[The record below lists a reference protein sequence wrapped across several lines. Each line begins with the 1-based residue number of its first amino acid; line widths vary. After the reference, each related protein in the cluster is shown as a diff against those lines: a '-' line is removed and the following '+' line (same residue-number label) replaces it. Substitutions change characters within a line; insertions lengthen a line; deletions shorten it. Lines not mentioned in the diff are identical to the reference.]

1 MLVRELIDRL
11 EASGMLDHEIIEA
24 LRQQLEESG
33 ARVTPEAVA
42 KLLVDNG
49 HLTRFQATKLIGEL
63 RSGDAPESEGKASDA
78 SASGELD
85 LGLADEPSAAGKGA
99 SSKVGDST
107 AALILDDDDEVL
119 EEAILDDDDI
129 AEAEAIGDQEL
140 VAEAVAVEVDM
151 AAMAPHPVVPTGERK
166 GAKKNVWDSIWIY
179 GVAGLIAGLLL
190 IGAALFYVL
199 NRTSAEDFVANGDKD
214 YASGNFVAAK
224 ETYVDFI
231 KNYPA
236 DKSASMA
243 KVRIG
248 IADIV
253 LAKDSVG
260 DAGLGLEKAK
270 SVLPTIENEPAFE
283 AHRQDVA
290 GILVDIG
297 SKISSKAD
305 NLKLADDKETTLKQL
320 KDWFVLLENP
330 MYMSSALRQSFG
342 PRITGI
348 EETASRVERDILR
361 DRSLAKTLTDIRAA
375 LDEKQT
381 KKAYDIRME
390 LVRLYPRLAD
400 HPELAKLVLEGSAI
414 QKDLVKPA
422 EKTPQVSR
430 DPDAVDTSR
439 AVLLSNQTGQGAPN
453 LVGRVIYFR
462 VRGSV
467 LAIEANT
474 GQVLW
479 RRYVGYDSDNAP
491 VSLGDGPADG
501 VLLSDG
507 RKGEL
512 IRVANNESQWRA
524 TIGENFSLPIV
535 DGETIYTATSSG
547 NVLAL
552 DASSGATR
560 WAQQIPQSTL
570 VSPGFMK
577 RGSQLYQVADHS
589 NLYVLSANNG
599 SCLQSYYL
607 GHDVGTVRVPAVALL
622 GHLFVIENRG
632 SDFCLLHVL
641 KMDDKT
647 GQLTKAQ
654 DEIRLEGNV
663 TATPELQERRMIVL
677 TDRGQI
683 AVFDVD
689 LTAEREKVRKEAE
702 QLASFETPTECQM
715 VVGRNE
721 MWVSGSRIGR
731 YELQINTGKVIL
743 DWVKNEADTFI
754 AKPMLIEGTL
764 IHARRLKGTQGVRIT
779 AAQPQDGAILWQNDV
794 GVPTAMIVADQ
805 VSKTVYAIS
814 AQATL
819 YDLNREVIETGMSS
833 TPVENP
839 GLDGIF
845 KRFERPLDAGNGR
858 FVMVNQEKSEQVAV
872 FDPTR
877 EREKLRL
884 VTLSIPANTKA
895 SPECVLMSGGLLM
908 PMDNGRV
915 MLMNWETGG
924 ALGSPFQPPAKPG
937 DKVAWTTP
945 IVNPSDAEQ
954 LLIGDSRAKLYRL
967 RVSEQIRELS
977 STPVSQKFI
986 GPAAASGAN
995 WVAAAAGAS
1004 SDTLVTYSAA
1014 SLEETGQRIMSGR
1027 IIYGPVGIGD
1037 IVLLQTADNKLHRI
1051 DSAAQSLWTIDIP
1064 SGIPAAVPMMID
1076 GKLMVVGEDGWILML
1091 DPQSGQ
1097 ELGRVEIG
1105 QPLSGNPLVAGN
1117 QLLVPGSEGIVFF
1130 VGRP

>member
-33 ARVTPEAVA
+33 ARVTPEAVV

-63 RSGDAPESEGKASDA
+63 RSGDMQEGEGKGSESPALR
-78 SASGELD
+78 EID
-85 LGLADEPSAAGKGA
+85 LGLAEEPSALGGVA
-99 SSKVGDST
+99 SSKDGDMT

-129 AEAEAIGDQEL
+129 AEAEAVGEQEL
-140 VAEAVAVEVDM
+140 VAEAVAVDDM
-151 AAMAPHPVVPTGERK
+151 AAMSPHPVVPSGGRK
-166 GAKKNVWDSIWIY
+166 GPQKNVWDSIWIY
-179 GVAGLIAGLLL
+179 GIAGLIAGLLL

-224 ETYVDFI
+224 ETYLDFI
-231 KNYPA
+231 KNYPT

-270 SVLPTIENEPAFE
+270 TVLPTIENEPAFE

-305 NLKLADDKETTLKQL
+305 NLKVADDKETTLKQL

-422 EKTPQVSR
+422 ESTPQVSR
-430 DPDAVDTSR
+430 EPEAVDSTRS
-439 AVLLSNQTGQGAPN
+439 VMLSNQTGQGAPN

-467 LAIEANT
+467 LALEANT
-474 GQVLW
+474 GHVLW

-512 IRVANNESQWRA
+512 LSVTNNETEWRA
-524 TIGENFSLPIV
+524 TIGESFSLPVV
-535 DGETIYTATSSG
+535 DGETIYTATRSG
-547 NVLAL
+547 TVLAL
-552 DASSGATR
+552 DANSGDTR

-570 VSPGFMK
+570 VSPGLMK

-589 NLYVLSANNG
+589 NLYVLSASNG
-599 SCLQSYYL
+599 SSLQSYYL

-622 GHLFVIENRG
+622 GHLFVVENRG

-641 KMDDKT
+641 KIDDKT

-702 QLASFETPTECQM
+702 QLASFESPTECQM

-779 AAQPQDGAILWQNDV
+779 AAQPQDGSILWQNDV
-794 GVPTAMIVADQ
+794 GVPTAMVVADQ
-805 VSKTVYAIS
+805 ASKTIYAVS

-819 YDLNREVIETGMSS
+819 YDLNREVVAAGMSS
-833 TPVENP
+833 KPIENP

-845 KRFERPLDAGNGR
+845 KRFERPMDAGNGR
-858 FVMVNQEKSEQVAV
+858 YVMVNQEKSEQVAV

-884 VTLSIPANTKA
+884 VTLSLPANSSA

-915 MLMNWETGG
+915 MFMNWETGG
-924 ALGSPFQPPAKPG
+924 AMGSPFQPPAKPG

-945 IVNPSDAEQ
+945 IVNPANPEQ
-954 LLIGDSRAKLYRL
+954 LLIGDSRSKLYRL
-967 RVSEQIRELS
+967 RVAEQVRELS
-977 STPVSQKFI
+977 STQVSQKFI
-986 GPAAASGAN
+986 GPAAASGSN

-1051 DSAAQSLWTIDIP
+1051 DAEAQSLWTIDIP
-1064 SGIPAAVPMMID
+1064 SGIPAAVPTMID
-1076 GKLMVVGEDGWILML
+1076 GKLMVVGAEGWILML
-1091 DPQSGQ
+1091 DPQSG
-1097 ELGRVEIG
+1097 EEVGRVDIG